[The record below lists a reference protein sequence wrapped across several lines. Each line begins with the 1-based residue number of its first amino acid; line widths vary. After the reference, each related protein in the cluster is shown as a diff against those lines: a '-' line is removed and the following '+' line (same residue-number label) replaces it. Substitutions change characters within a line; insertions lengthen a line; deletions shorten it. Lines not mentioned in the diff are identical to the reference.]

1 MRKVGFL
8 QFERLATSSSHSSTT
23 SPTAQAYKW
32 YAPLTLYTFCTKT
45 KKVDGAKYP
54 FLTNNDASNDLDVLL
69 PTNFSYSAQIET
81 QWIEMPQ
88 IALLNNGSVTDYL
101 PSAFMN
107 IALPN
112 QTNSSMGTVLT
123 CSVDARWVMGR
134 YKGGPIAPGSFSHS
148 STRYVQAVDL
158 QGTDPFG
165 NMSRPIQMDIDWL
178 SNLTPATS
186 NDTTSTTLAAI
197 LTAMDLNSL
206 GNLTNSTALVSQV
219 VPALAETVVAAVV
232 ADGMSRV
239 GYTALIQAG
248 PQDFYLPVEPSRSIW
263 PRFMAGKYK
272 FPRPSSPG
280 PFTELDWT
288 VEVSGLAYRVDSNA
302 YKLALAVL
310 FTHAALAL
318 AHFAYVVCN
327 HVFGHTRDSFL
338 GSVCDTWDSFLG
350 FVVLAARSGAGSN
363 ASVANSAGG
372 RRDTATLFKN
382 AGAGIERYRTMETEV
397 RIRSKQTHGTNNPVV
412 QAGATGAS
420 GQQVEILFGR
430 DENTLARA
438 GFRTLEVGKAYG

>member
-8 QFERLATSSSHSSTT
+8 RFERLATSSSHSSTT
-23 SPTAQAYKW
+23 SLTAQAYKR
-32 YAPLTLYTFCTKT
+32 YDPLTLYPLCTKT

-54 FLTNNDASNDLDVLL
+54 FLTQYDVSDDLEVLL

-81 QWIEMPQ
+81 QWIDMPQ
-88 IALLNNGSVTDYL
+88 SALLSNGSVTDYL
-101 PSAFMN
+101 PSAFIN

-112 QTNSSMGTVLT
+112 QTNSSMGTFLT
-123 CSVDARWVMGR
+123 CSIDARWAMGE

-148 STRYVQAVDL
+148 STRYVQTVDL

-165 NMSRPIQMDIDWL
+165 NLSRSVQMDIDWL

-186 NDTTSTTLAAI
+186 NDTTSTSLAAI
-197 LTAMDLNSL
+197 LTAMDLNSV
-206 GNLTNSTALVSQV
+206 GNLTDVTTVSQV
-219 VPALAETVVAAVV
+219 APALVETVVAAVV

-248 PQDFYLPVEPSRSIW
+248 YQEFYLPVEPSSSIW

-280 PFTELDWT
+280 PFTQLDWT

-318 AHFAYVVCN
+318 AHFAYVVY
-327 HVFGHTRDSFL
+327 TRILGDARHSFL

-350 FVVLAARSGAGSN
+350 FVVLAARSGVEGNAGVVN
-363 ASVANSAGG
+363 GAGG
-372 RRDTATLFKN
+372 PRDTATLFKN

-397 RIRSKQTHGTNNPVV
+397 RIRSKQTHGTNNPTV
-412 QAGATGAS
+412 QAGGTGAS
-420 GQQVEILFGR
+420 GQQVEILFGG

-438 GFRTLEVGKAYG
+438 GFRRLEIGKAYG